1 MWLAVMMPNS
11 VCACELRALR
21 AIQQSSISRDSCLQT
36 PEYIIEIE
44 VIRYPSISTPHIYD
58 KSSWLKKMYLRAVHA
73 ETSIPAL
80 RQFIKENP
88 LGILTTAIP
97 SSIYHFI
104 QSSHIPWV
112 IDVNNPNSEDELPVL
127 RGHIARQNPQAKAII
142 DNAKANPFPSPKP
155 DSTSQKLQ
163 QEVMVLFNGPSHHYV
178 TPKFYTK
185 TKPESGKVVPTWNYA
200 AVQCHG
206 IATVWF
212 DTQSDETSNF
222 LNTQINDLSNMAETQ
237 IMGYEKP
244 WKGADAP
251 EHYVEILRKN
261 IIGIEIQVT
270 SLGGKFK
277 MSQEM
282 DIEDRNGVANGFEAL
297 GTADGDYVA
306 KNVRDRS
313 AMAEEAKAAK
323 LSKAEV

>member
-1 MWLAVMMPNS
+1 
-11 VCACELRALR
+11 
-21 AIQQSSISRDSCLQT
+21 
-36 PEYIIEIE
+36 
-44 VIRYPSISTPHIYD
+44 
-58 KSSWLKKMYLRAVHA
+58 MYLRAVHA

-80 RQFIKENP
+80 RRFIQDNP

-97 SSIYHFI
+97 SAIYHLI

-112 IDVNNPNSEDELPVL
+112 LDVEDPSNEDELPVL
-127 RGHIARQNPQAKAII
+127 RGHVARQNPQAKVII
-142 DNAKANPFPSPKP
+142 DHFKGNASPFPTPE
-155 DSTSQKLQ
+155 STSHRLQ

-200 AVQCHG
+200 AVEAYG
-206 IATVWF
+206 KATVYF
-212 DTQSDETSNF
+212 DSQSEETSNF
-222 LNTQINDLSNMAETQ
+222 LSKQINDLSNMAETQ

-244 WKGADAP
+244 WRVADAP
-251 EHYVEILRKN
+251 ERYVELLRKN

-282 DIEDRNGVANGFEAL
+282 GIEDRDGVVKGFDSL

-306 KNVRDRS
+306 NTVQQRGSMVD
-313 AMAEEAKAAK
+313 EAKAAK
-323 LSKAEV
+323 SGKAES